1 MRIYCMV
8 YKIFRK
14 LETGEL
20 LMLASSDNLDQ
31 AKQLVESLNEHWP
44 GDYSV
49 QDSTSQADIDLDW

>member
-1 MRIYCMV
+1 MA

-20 LMLASSDNLDQ
+20 LLLASFDDLDQ
-31 AKQLVESLNEHWP
+31 AKELVQSLNEHWP

-49 QDSTSQADIDLDW
+49 QDSVSGADIDLG

>member
-1 MRIYCMV
+1 MA

-20 LMLASSDNLDQ
+20 LLVASFDDLDQ

-44 GDYSV
+44 ADYSV
-49 QDSTSQADIDLDW
+49 QDSVSAADIALDE